1 MSDTQ
6 KIKVWEQ
13 LYETAENRLTMTFQ
27 SVKENVAVAR
37 LTAASFGS
45 LLSFSMAELEEL
57 KVAVSEGVSN
67 AIIHGYLN
75 DPQKSVMMSLAQSD
89 GSILIIIRDN
99 GIGMEDVEKSMEP
112 AYSTVEDRMG
122 LGFVFMKSFMDEF
135 IVISTPGC
143 GTTLLMRKQPQKC
156 L

>member
-1 MSDTQ
+1 MSVRTYTELISLPTFEERFRYLKLDG
-6 KIKVWEQ
+6 KIGE
-13 LYETAENRLTMTFQ
+13 ATFGFQ
-27 SVKENVAVAR
+27 RWLNQEFYHSSEW
-37 LTAASFGS
+37 
-45 LLSFSMAELEEL
+45 LSFRDD
-57 KVAVSEGVSN
+57 V
-67 AIIHGYLN
+67 
-75 DPQKSVMMSLAQSD
+75 
-89 GSILIIIRDN
+89 IIRDN

-135 IVISTPGC
+135 TVISTPGC